1 MVLIPP
7 DVGIRMRMQTE
18 ANLLQPVQPAHEIP
32 SELPELRPGQRFS
45 ARVQEALPDNT
56 YRAIVAGR
64 QITLQL
70 PESAKAGDQLE
81 LVVLDRTPSTLIAKQ
96 VTGSGAS
103 PAAPDQPVAYE
114 FAKFSPAARLI
125 GQLLPSEGQ
134 KPAPALLNK
143 GEPLLPTPPDSKVI
157 TAQLAPNLAKAVTQS
172 GLFYESHQAKWV
184 TGQRP
189 LAQILQEPQGKYASA
204 TAFEYAAEELISKT
218 FATTERPAMPNATL
232 QTLPA
237 GTIKSVVEV
246 GNPAV
251 PPGPLPTA
259 FFKQELPG
267 NIAPTAQPDYPPESV
282 ASPTQGKDHAISAMP
297 DSQVRQPVDGKTAA
311 ANLSAD
317 SAMQQARPVTKDMP
331 EDIRPLVQPPVLSK
345 QKLPGNINQTVQ
357 PDYSPEGVFSPTQS
371 REHSFSAMPDSQAL
385 QPVDGKTATAN
396 LSADS
401 AMQQARPVTKDMP
414 EDIRPLVQ
422 QQLEAVSTNRLFWHG
437 EVWPQQTMDWAIELE
452 NERQGD
458 GSNEDDSRW
467 NTSLS
472 LTTPRLGRVDAML
485 QLNTTGVRIILA
497 TPDGATAADL
507 RDEAPKLTQ
516 ALELAGVPL
525 LNLQVKH
532 EDEHPAG

>member
-32 SELPELRPGQRFS
+32 SDLPELRPGQRFS

-96 VTGSGAS
+96 ITGGGQS

-143 GEPLLPTPPDSKVI
+143 GEPLLPVPPDSKGM
-157 TAQLAPNLAKAVTQS
+157 TAQLAPNLAKAIAQS
-172 GLFYESHQAKWV
+172 GLFYESHQAQWV

-204 TAFEYAAEELISKT
+204 TAFEYAAEELITKA
-218 FATTERPAMPNATL
+218 FATTERSALPNASL
-232 QTLPA
+232 QPPPTGATKHEL
-237 GTIKSVVEV
+237 
-246 GNPAV
+246 GNPAAA
-251 PPGPLPTA
+251 PGPLPTIL
-259 FFKQELPG
+259 FKQELPG
-267 NIAPTAQPDYPPESV
+267 NIAPTAHPDYSPDYSPDGL
-282 ASPTQGKDHAISAMP
+282 ASPPQGKEHALSARP
-297 DSQVRQPVDGKTAA
+297 DAQARQLADGKTAA

-317 SAMQQARPVTKDMP
+317 SAMQQARPVAK
-331 EDIRPLVQPPVLSK
+331 E
-345 QKLPGNINQTVQ
+345 
-357 PDYSPEGVFSPTQS
+357 
-371 REHSFSAMPDSQAL
+371 MPD
-385 QPVDGKTATAN
+385 
-396 LSADS
+396 
-401 AMQQARPVTKDMP
+401 
-414 EDIRPLVQ
+414 DIRPLVQ

-458 GSNEDDSRW
+458 GTHENEQRW

-472 LTTPRLGRVDAML
+472 LTTPRLGRVDAVL
-485 QLNTTGVRIILA
+485 QLNAAGVRIVLA
-497 TPDGATAADL
+497 TPYGATAADL
-507 RDEAPKLTQ
+507 RDEVPRLAQ
-516 ALELAGVPL
+516 ALERAGVPL

-532 EDEHPAG
+532 ENEQPAG